1 MQFTQKTLL
10 TLEYD
15 KIIAMLSETALTE
28 GAKIMAQRLMPS
40 PEEREVRRR
49 QRRTADARRLAEI
62 KGYPSFGSIHD
73 PSDSLERADKG
84 AVLSARELLDVA
96 KVLESARRV
105 KEYGEADRTF
115 ETMLDDTFSYLT
127 PNRHVEDAITR
138 AIISEDIIADEASPA
153 LADIRRKMRAAN
165 NKIKDILQKY
175 TSGNSRALQENIVTQ
190 RNGRYVVPVRVEC
203 RAEVAGLVHDTS
215 SSGSTLFVEPMAVV
229 ESNNELR
236 VLASKEEHE
245 IERILAELSA
255 KVSEISQTVNLN
267 YHNLT
272 ELSFAFSCASLA
284 MSMKAIEPEI
294 VQQKMVHLVKAR
306 HPLLDSAKVV
316 PISVGLGD
324 DFDTLVI
331 TGPNTGGKTVT
342 LKTLGLFVLMAQSGL
357 QLPAEIGTKLGVL
370 ENVLVDIGDE
380 QSIEQSLSTFS
391 SHMVNIKNILESMSD
406 CSLVLFDELGAGTDP
421 VEGAALAAAIL
432 ECVRDRGALS
442 ATTTHYAELKAFALD
457 TNGVCNASCEFDVE
471 TLRPTYKLVI
481 GTPGKSNAFAISEKL
496 GIPCNVV
503 ERAKALVSSDNQRFE
518 KVIEKLEAARIE
530 MERDRD
536 EAAKLRRE
544 YEQYKKSAEAELAK
558 RLEQIEK
565 ESEDAKQK
573 AHRLLEGARA
583 TSEYVFSELDAIK
596 KKKDS
601 EKFASELDEARR
613 NLRARLRRDEELYN
627 PVEEKTDDNYVLPR
641 KLIRGDDV
649 LVIDISQRGVVTS
662 LPDKD
667 GNLQVSAGMINI
679 RTNIKNI
686 KLLENE
692 QLKKQKKQYEARR
705 ELISKTFSPELD
717 LRGQNGEDGWFMTD
731 KYLDDAVFAGI
742 QSVRLIHGKG
752 TGALRRAIWDR
763 LKKDKRVK
771 EYRLGMYGE
780 GDSGVTVVE
789 LK

>member
-1 MQFTQKTLL
+1 MQFTQKTLS

-15 KIIAMLSETALTE
+15 KIISLLCDAALTD
-28 GAKIMAQRLMPS
+28 GAKSRALCLLPS
-40 PEEREVRRR
+40 PDESDVLRR

-73 PSDSLERADKG
+73 LSDLVERADKG
-84 AVLSARELLDVA
+84 AVLSCRELLDVA
-96 KVLESARRV
+96 AVLASARRV

-115 ETMLDDTFSYLT
+115 ETVLDDTFSYLT
-127 PNRHVEDAITR
+127 PDRRVEEAITR
-138 AIISEDIIADEASPA
+138 AVIAEDVIADEASA
-153 LADIRRKMRAAN
+153 TLADIRRKIRTVN
-165 NKIKDILQKY
+165 NKIRDILQKY

-190 RNGRYVVPVRVEC
+190 RNGRYVVPVRVEY
-203 RAEVAGLVHDTS
+203 RSEVAGLVHDTS
-215 SSGSTLFVEPMAVV
+215 ASGSTLFVEPMAVV

-255 KVSEISQTVNLN
+255 MVSGISQTLILN

-272 ELSFAFSCASLA
+272 ELAFSFSCASLA
-284 MSMKAIEPEI
+284 MSMRAVEPEI
-294 VQQKMVHLVKAR
+294 VKDKLIDLKRAR
-306 HPLLDSAKVV
+306 HPLLDRGRVV
-316 PISVGLGD
+316 PIDVRIGV

-357 QLPAEIGTKLGVL
+357 QIPAEPGSKLGIF

-391 SHMVNIKNILESMSD
+391 SHMVNIKNMFEDMSEK
-406 CSLVLFDELGAGTDP
+406 SLVLFDELGAGTDP
-421 VEGAALAAAIL
+421 VEGAALATAML
-432 ECVRDRGALS
+432 ETVRAKGALS

-457 TNGVCNASCEFDVE
+457 TPGVCNASCEFDVE

-481 GTPGKSNAFAISEKL
+481 GTPGKSNAFAIAEKL
-496 GIPCNVV
+496 GIPQTVV
-503 ERAKALVSSDNQRFE
+503 ARAKLLVSSEDQHFE
-518 KVIEKLEAARIE
+518 NVIEKLESARIE
-530 MERDRD
+530 MERNRD
-536 EAAKLRRE
+536 EAAALRRE
-544 YEQYKKSAEAELAK
+544 CEAFKA
-558 RLEQIEK
+558 RTEK
-565 ESEDAKQK
+565 ELQTKLEAAERETEAAKQK

-583 TSEYVFSELDAIK
+583 TSEYVFAELDAIK
-596 KKKDS
+596 KKKES
-601 EKFASELDEARR
+601 ERFSSELDAARR
-613 NLRARLRRDEELYN
+613 SLRARLRHDEDIFN
-627 PVEEKTDDNYVLPR
+627 PVEEKTDKNYVLPR
-641 KLIRGDDV
+641 ALRCGDDV
-649 LVIDISQRGVVTS
+649 LLIDIGQKGVVTKA
-662 LPDKD
+662 PDAD
-667 GNLQVSAGMINI
+667 GALEVTAGII
-679 RTNIKNI
+679 SVRTNIKNV

-692 QLKKQKKQYEARR
+692 QITKQRKQYESRR
-705 ELISKTFSPELD
+705 EIISKTFSPELD
-717 LRGQNGEDGWFMTD
+717 LRGQNGEDGWFIVD

-763 LKKDKRVK
+763 LKKDKRIK
-771 EYRLGMYGE
+771 AFRLGMYGE